1 MAAQGGF
8 GLTATI
14 NATTIVR
21 ILDAEFPKIKNFI
34 AEATGHDA
42 TNGYYT
48 AISSGKKRAET
59 MKLTVAWNATDH
71 AAILAG
77 LGACHEAIVAGTR
90 TEVQH
95 RITRLDARE
104 LGRQSATQAQ
114 VRVRGVAFQLGIV
127 VAHDV
132 VHLCAAS
139 ARAAAAAGV
148 GGLVL

>member
-42 TNGYYT
+42 TNGYYA
-48 AISSGKKRAET
+48 AIASGKKRAET

-71 AAILAG
+71 AAILTAFNAATATAFVINDPGAG
-77 LGACHEAIVAGTR
+77 ADESLAFSCFVEEIQRMAKQE
-90 TEVQH
+90 EVYKAE
-95 RITRLDARE
+95 ITIHPS
-104 LGRQSATQAQ
+104 GPVT
-114 VRVRGVAFQLGIV
+114 IT
-127 VAHDV
+127 
-132 VHLCAAS
+132 
-139 ARAAAAAGV
+139 
-148 GGLVL
+148 